1 MTEYQL
7 EIKQLVDY
15 PRCRIY
21 RQFVQSLLGDLN
33 IRTSGGSGLFYY
45 TVLSCYAN
53 FRTSYRRLG
62 GVNYT
67 IFPGEWLCTTDE
79 IVSLLRVRNQRQ
91 AITILTDLKNR
102 HLISFNVLSNGRC
115 VKYKI
120 RGWHRFNRVLEYNA
134 PCHKDTGFFFI
145 PISVANEIIGTR
157 KASEADIM
165 LDLWFNTIYYD
176 EQVQGSMIGP
186 VVYMRNGSGNPL
198 ISYEAL
204 ARRWSMSKAT
214 VGRYLKKLSKLEY
227 ISLTT
232 FPGTHGTVIYLQKYL
247 STMFR
252 ISDVLLDKEEIALAL
267 NIKLELDD
275 SVANGDF
282 SVSKTCTEAVLMKIE
297 KLLTAQGFPCFGCK
311 KVTYKLL
318 RLSDCKDNLILPS
331 TAPPQQK
338 PRYRLIFY
346 CGGDTR
352 LSTFELVVRP
362 VIQSKGGIAND
373 EKDRTGRNR

>member
-21 RQFVQSLLGDLN
+21 RQFVQSLLGNRN
-33 IRTSGGSGLFYY
+33 IRTGGGSGLFHY

-62 GVNYT
+62 GINYT
-67 IFPGEWLCTTDE
+67 IFPGEWLCTADE
-79 IVSLLRVRNQRQ
+79 LVSLLRVSNRKQ
-91 AITILTDLKNR
+91 AIAILTDLQNR
-102 HLISFNVLSNGRC
+102 HLISFNLLSNGCC

-120 RGWHRFNRVLEYNA
+120 KGWHRFNRVLEYNA
-134 PCHKDTGFFFI
+134 PCHKDTGFFFM

-157 KASEADIM
+157 KASEADIL
-165 LDLWFNTIYYD
+165 LDLWLNTIYYD

-204 ARRWSMSKAT
+204 AKRWNMSKAT

-252 ISDVLLDKEEIALAL
+252 ISDVLLDKEEIAMVLG
-267 NIKLELDD
+267 IKLELDD
-275 SVANGDF
+275 SVSHGDF
-282 SVSKTCTEAVLMKIE
+282 SVSKPCTDAVIKKIE
-297 KLLTAQGFPCFGCK
+297 KVLTAQGFPCFSCGK
-311 KVTYKLL
+311 FEYKLL
-318 RLSDCKDNLILPS
+318 RLSDCKENLILPS
-331 TAPPQQK
+331 HAPPQQK

-346 CGGDTR
+346 CSGNVRTAA
-352 LSTFELVVRP
+352 FELTVRP
-362 VIQSKGGIAND
+362 IIKNKGGKTND
-373 EKDRTGRNR
+373 EKERA

>member
-1 MTEYQL
+1 MAEYQL

-21 RQFVQSLLGDLN
+21 RQFVQSLLGDQN
-33 IRTSGGSGLFYY
+33 IRVSGGSGLFHY

-79 IVSLLRVRNQRQ
+79 LVSLLRVRCKRQ
-91 AITILTDLKNR
+91 ALVILTDLQER
-102 HLISFNVLSNGRC
+102 HLITFNILANGSS
-115 VKYKI
+115 VKYKVN
-120 RGWHRFNRVLEYNA
+120 GWHRFNRVLEYNA

-145 PISVANEIIGTR
+145 PISVANEIIGAR
-157 KASEADIM
+157 KASEADIL
-165 LDLWFNTIYYD
+165 LDLWINTVYYD

-198 ISYEAL
+198 VSYEVL
-204 ARRWSMSKAT
+204 AKRWNMSKAT
-214 VGRYLKKLSKLEY
+214 VGRYLKKLATLEY
-227 ISLTT
+227 LSLTT

-252 ISDVLLDKEEIALAL
+252 ISDVLLDKEEVAMAL

-275 SVANGDF
+275 SVSHGDF
-282 SVSKTCTEAVLMKIE
+282 SVSKSHTETVMKKII
-297 KLLTAQGFPCFGCK
+297 KVLTAQGFSCFDCHKFG
-311 KVTYKLL
+311 YKLL
-318 RLSDCKDNLILPS
+318 RLSDCKEKHILPS
-331 TAPPQQK
+331 NAPPQTK
-338 PRYRLIFY
+338 PKYRLIFL
-346 CGGDTR
+346 CGNDIRTAV
-352 LSTFELVVRP
+352 FELSIRP
-362 VIQSKGGIAND
+362 IIQSKGGKKNG
-373 EKDRTGRNR
+373 EKERT